1 LNFIP
6 HRFRFTFPAGLVI
19 IDYMKKWIIPIVI
32 LVVVAVALSVVL
44 RRGGKTCNV
53 LLISVDTLRPDHLGC
68 YGYEPIETGNID
80 GIAEDGFLFTQAHA
94 CVPLT
99 LPSHTSLLTGMSP
112 ISTGVRD
119 NGAFV
124 LPGNFV
130 TLAEALKA
138 EGYSTAAFVSTFV
151 LDSRF
156 GLDQGFDIYDDR
168 METSAS
174 ATGFYFPER
183 TAAHVNK
190 PALDWLSKAEEPFF
204 AFVHYFDPHYPYTPP
219 DGYDSMF
226 ATGSDDDLVGAIGA
240 YDGEIA
246 FADREV
252 DVLLRFLE
260 RSGLDDETLVVVTAD
275 HGEGLMDHGH
285 LKHGI
290 HVYEEAVRVPLLFR
304 LPGGTE
310 GGKILAEPVE
320 LLDLMPTILD
330 LAGVEAGDD
339 LQGRN
344 LAGALRGT
352 DRLDPGRAV
361 YLHRRHYD
369 PQTIGR
375 IRVAGEKF
383 GIRVGPWKYIEGEEG
398 DSPELFHLI
407 DDPQERV
414 NLADSRPDV
423 AEDLASRIAAWKAAH
438 ARGGFEQPELS
449 PEDRERLEAL
459 GYLN

>member
-1 LNFIP
+1 L
-6 HRFRFTFPAGLVI
+6 LVSI
-19 IDYMKKWIIPIVI
+19 
-32 LVVVAVALSVVL
+32 
-44 RRGGKTCNV
+44 
-53 LLISVDTLRPDHLGC
+53 DTLRNDHC
-68 YGYEPIETGNID
+68 SVSGYERRTTPGLERLAERGVRMELTYAPTATTGP
-80 GIAEDGFLFTQAHA
+80 THA
-94 CVPLT
+94 
-99 LPSHTSLLTGMSP
+99 SIFTSLYP
-112 ISTGVRD
+112 IAHGVRK
-119 NGAFV
+119 NGMQ
-124 LPGNFV
+124 LHDELE
-130 TLAEALKA
+130 TLAEALRDA
-138 EGYSTAAFVSTFV
+138 GYRTGAVVSSFV
-151 LDSRF
+151 LDAKF
-156 GLDQGFDIYDDR
+156 GYAQGFESYEDDFDPATATIFR
-168 METSAS
+168 TSFDGQPAEGAFDRRADETTNRAIRLIEDL
-174 ATGFYFPER
+174 AR
-183 TAAHVNK
+183 
-190 PALDWLSKAEEPFF
+190 AEEPFF

-226 ATGSDDDLVGAIGA
+226 ATGSDDDLAATIGA